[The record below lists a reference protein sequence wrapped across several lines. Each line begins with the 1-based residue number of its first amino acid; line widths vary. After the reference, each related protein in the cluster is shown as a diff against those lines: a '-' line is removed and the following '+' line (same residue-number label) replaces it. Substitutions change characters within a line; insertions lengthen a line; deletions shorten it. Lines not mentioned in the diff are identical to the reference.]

1 MYILKYV
8 LIGTLLTVVSQVS
21 NSQAIVRKTLVEHF
35 TNTKCS
41 ICASRN
47 PGFYAVL
54 TQNPNVLHV
63 AYHPSSPYNTCLFS
77 MQNKSENDA
86 RTKHY
91 GLFGGTPTFVIN
103 GVQKSSS
110 DVQDVNVYGPF
121 QNQTS
126 PISVNVF
133 LSPSSND
140 SIKVMVEIK
149 AVSQH
154 NHTTLS
160 LYVPLVEDTVF
171 YNAPNGENKHYDV
184 FRKSFTGINPI
195 NFAAPIM
202 GGNPYIYTSKIA
214 KSPLWNL
221 KRLSAMGIVSSISA
235 LGVVSSSDLSV
246 VQVEQSD
253 VYNETMSSSVNESLN
268 DIQRFTIY
276 PNPALNT
283 IQINANVDISG
294 NQYDMYNSMGKIV
307 KSGLITH
314 DEMGIDIDWL
324 PTGLYVM
331 KIGKAIN
338 FISKSFLKL

>member
-21 NSQAIVRKTLVEHF
+21 NAQAIVRKTLVEHF

-47 PGFYAVL
+47 PGFYAAL
-54 TQNPNVLHV
+54 PQNPNVLHV

-91 GLFGGTPTFVIN
+91 GLFGGTPTFAIN

-126 PISVNVF
+126 PFKINIF
-133 LSPSSND
+133 LSPLSND

-171 YNAPNGENKHYDV
+171 YAAPNGENKHYDV

-195 NFAAPIM
+195 NFAAPVM
-202 GGNPYIYTSKIA
+202 DGSPYIYTSKIA
-214 KSPLWNL
+214 KNSLWNL
-221 KRLSAMGIVSSISA
+221 KRLSAMGIVSAI
-235 LGVVSSSDLSV
+235 DLSV

-253 VYNETMSSSVNESLN
+253 LYKETLSSSVNESLN
-268 DIQRFTIY
+268 DIQRLTIY

-307 KSGLITH
+307 KSGIITH
-314 DEMGIDIDWL
+314 HEIVIDIDEL

-338 FISKSFLKL
+338 SVSKSFLKL